1 MAKKIC
7 KEKECEACGAW
18 FTPSRSNV
26 KYCPN
31 CRTHSDQIVRQM
43 ERNTQRNID
52 RYGYGQKNKKIQ
64 NVCKECGKIFISY
77 LQPKDFCSKRCGD
90 TYLVKHTSCAYCKKP
105 MTMDDD
111 VHDVKY
117 GTWLC
122 SDTCKEKWAWVIA
135 RKNGTV
141 HTCPNCGKELNPGDK
156 FCKGCGT
163 KVEGNLAGAGTTEK
177 GETNTFSE
185 NDFQTPEGSEE
196 RTTNIGKVN
205 YLIRSFFFGLGDV
218 AMISVILYSVC
229 SMLKGTFGSSY
240 YGTTNAFGFFF
251 GFLEVIAGIAFF
263 VSLGITIYTR
273 VVGSGKEN
281 VDEAMQKSFAMLEK
295 RVLHKL
301 NVDMEQISEVEPI
314 VIGGMGLSP
323 DEISDGTAT
332 KHKLIAKFGK
342 IFTKDPV
349 EGYRL
354 GIDGVPRYSLV
365 QTTIYAFT
373 DSQLLVY
380 SGNMDIATGAVYK
393 ESADEIFYKDINSI
407 AREEVMKKIKIGI
420 FKKRYYTV
428 KYVTFDV
435 CGIQKRV
442 SFDSRITPNAEASLT
457 GMESYIREKKF

>member
-1 MAKKIC
+1 
-7 KEKECEACGAW
+7 
-18 FTPSRSNV
+18 
-26 KYCPN
+26 
-31 CRTHSDQIVRQM
+31 
-43 ERNTQRNID
+43 
-52 RYGYGQKNKKIQ
+52 
-64 NVCKECGKIFISY
+64 
-77 LQPKDFCSKRCGD
+77 
-90 TYLVKHTSCAYCKKP
+90 
-105 MTMDDD
+105 
-111 VHDVKY
+111 
-117 GTWLC
+117 
-122 SDTCKEKWAWVIA
+122 
-135 RKNGTV
+135 
-141 HTCPNCGKELNPGDK
+141 
-156 FCKGCGT
+156 
-163 KVEGNLAGAGTTEK
+163 
-177 GETNTFSE
+177 
-185 NDFQTPEGSEE
+185 
-196 RTTNIGKVN
+196 
-205 YLIRSFFFGLGDV
+205 
-218 AMISVILYSVC
+218 
-229 SMLKGTFGSSY
+229 MLKGTFGSSY

-354 GIDGVPRYSLV
+354 GIDGCQDILLCSYD
-365 QTTIYAFT
+365 ICIT